1 MEIHWRKIHYCS
13 FNCIKLDSL
22 DNVNVHY
29 DSMIVFLQDLCRQ
42 LYPDS
47 IRAQYGKTII
57 HNAVHCTDLP
67 EDGELEVEYFFK
79 LLAND

>member
-1 MEIHWRKIHYCS
+1 
-13 FNCIKLDSL
+13 
-22 DNVNVHY
+22 
-29 DSMIVFLQDLCRQ
+29 MIVFLQDLCRQ

>member
-1 MEIHWRKIHYCS
+1 MKQLIQYISDLLKNI
-13 FNCIKLDSL
+13 FK
-22 DNVNVHY
+22 
-29 DSMIVFLQDLCRQ
+29 LQDLCRQ

-47 IRAQYGKTII
+47 IRAQYGKTIV

-67 EDGELEVEYFFK
+67 EDGENEVEYFFK

>member
-1 MEIHWRKIHYCS
+1 MYLYKSKEIND
-13 FNCIKLDSL
+13 FNHTP
-22 DNVNVHY
+22 N
-29 DSMIVFLQDLCRQ
+29 FQDLCRQ

-47 IRAQYGKTII
+47 LRAQYGKTII

-79 LLAND
+79 LLANE